1 MNSMVEWQITD
12 SEIQDLER
20 LLLPKDCHFAD
31 DALQVIRYWNSVDV
45 SACPGSGKTTLL
57 LAKLKLLAD
66 RMPLNSG
73 AGVCVLSHTNVA
85 VNEIKEKL
93 AEYADKLM
101 SYPNFVGTIQSF
113 IDRFVTMP
121 YIRQIAGASS
131 ATCG

>member
-1 MNSMVEWQITD
+1 MVELNITD

-20 LLLPKDCHFAD
+20 LLLPKDCHFTD

-66 RMPLNSG
+66 RMPLNNG
-73 AGVCVLSHTNVA
+73 VGVCVLSHTNVA
-85 VNEIKEKL
+85 VNEIKKKL
-93 AEYADKLM
+93 ADYADKLI

-113 IDRFVTMP
+113 IDKFVLCH
-121 YIRQIAGASS
+121 IFGK
-131 ATCG
+131 